1 MFICMQKINF
11 ISNFLKNHSINLQ
24 ETFLM
29 LICIQKINFIIHFFL
44 KILQNSKLVILSNLG
59 MPGHTHLKWLYHFE
73 EAFDVYLRQKIN
85 FILHVFLLR
94 YCKDIANFL
103 FLVFLVCLITHTQNG
118 SINLQKLLCLSQCQK
133 QTSSFIYI
141 LKNPA
146 IWLVKNIL
154 TITWEPEFCKIWD
167 WWWNIKNNISFHF
180 RLFPGKNNDKIFQK
194 IWKTLFWSHFW
205 SFLPKFGKKWILI
218 EKRALSVFKYYNHL
232 PSCKKSE
239 KNNNPFLRK
248 ILKWRTERQKDRE
261 TDRQTTVIL

>member
-103 FLVFLVCLITHTQNG
+103 FLVFLVCLITHTQNS
-118 SINLQKLLCLSQCQK
+118 SINLQKTFVFISMPKINFIIHLHFKESSNLIGQKHFDHNLRTRILQDMGLVIKYQK
-133 QTSSFIYI
+133 Q
-141 LKNPA
+141 
-146 IWLVKNIL
+146 
-154 TITWEPEFCKIWD
+154 
-167 WWWNIKNNISFHF
+167 H
-180 RLFPGKNNDKIFQK
+180 
-194 IWKTLFWSHFW
+194 
-205 SFLPKFGKKWILI
+205 
-218 EKRALSVFKYYNHL
+218 
-232 PSCKKSE
+232 
-239 KNNNPFLRK
+239 
-248 ILKWRTERQKDRE
+248 
-261 TDRQTTVIL
+261 